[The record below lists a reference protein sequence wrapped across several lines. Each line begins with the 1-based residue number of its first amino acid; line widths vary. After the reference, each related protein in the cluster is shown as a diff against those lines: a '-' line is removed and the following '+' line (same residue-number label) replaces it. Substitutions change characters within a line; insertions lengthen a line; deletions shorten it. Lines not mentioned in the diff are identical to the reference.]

1 MGSTLLEVKAYE
13 EWSCQSRKANINK
26 NIYWVHVLARFV
38 NSTTTELV
46 LGSLEEMRVL
56 QDYSVSYLTVHSQPK
71 ALRKSKLNK
80 KNV

>member
-1 MGSTLLEVKAYE
+1 M
-13 EWSCQSRKANINK
+13 
-26 NIYWVHVLARFV
+26 HVLARFV